1 MPHIHWLNNIC
12 KTTRR
17 GIKSVIQC
25 CPYHTKKMVEP
36 NNNNEKFR
44 IPDLIIKK
52 RNGQQLSEDEIDFF
66 VKSVVSGHVQ
76 ESQLGK
82 HVFFI

>member
-1 MPHIHWLNNIC
+1 
-12 KTTRR
+12 
-17 GIKSVIQC
+17 
-25 CPYHTKKMVEP
+25 MVEP

-52 RNGQQLSEDEIDFF
+52 RNGQKLSKDEINFF
-66 VKSVVSGHVQ
+66 VESVVSGHVQ

-82 HVFFI
+82 HVFFLFSEILSRKVFFLSATIHFTNDIFL

>member
-1 MPHIHWLNNIC
+1 
-12 KTTRR
+12 
-17 GIKSVIQC
+17 
-25 CPYHTKKMVEP
+25 MVEP

-52 RNGQQLSEDEIDFF
+52 RNGQKLSKDEINFF
-66 VKSVVSGHVQ
+66 VESVVSGHVQ

-82 HVFFI
+82 HVFFYLARFYHVKFFFFQLQSILQMIFSFNF